1 MRAAWIGAGLLLHL
15 VVAAAGVLAL
25 RESRELSFPV
35 VQGPTEECPWMRLP
49 DRACVQQIGDVR
61 LDRTSLVREPGYL
74 DGDQSARWLGQQ
86 RRFTATMSEPAVS
99 VVIDGRP
106 TSVETQP
113 AGLPT
118 TRLLV
123 ALAIGLLIG
132 ATGAF
137 VLWKRP
143 KEEAAR
149 ALFLACQGLV
159 ISLLPT
165 VVNESRGIALDP
177 TLERFLYFANMVGLV
192 VAALGAVR
200 LVAVYPRVVL
210 GSRTDLLTRTMPGA
224 LGAAALIVELAS
236 GLHAAVASVLLLAV
250 EVLALFVLG
259 QRIKRTHQER
269 VQSRW
274 LLWGA
279 ALPIIVFVVTRLP
292 YHLGWIQ
299 GDPDDSTLFILTA
312 TLPIGAA
319 VGILRHGMLDIDV
332 VIRRT
337 IVGALAAPVILFG
350 YALAVSAFAGGLTHQ
365 VFDSSILAT
374 AIILTLLLLPLQAR
388 LEGWVDRLFFRN
400 RHDYRA
406 ALASVPEALATVSR
420 SEDAARLVLEQ
431 LRRVLE
437 IDRAV
442 VALPGGATWSLGG
455 AAGPDEERTWAP
467 LRSGGAHLSGD
478 GEPVDG
484 WLANQGLVLALP
496 LRTSEAFVGVL
507 ALSGKPLRRLYSA
520 EDVAML
526 RGVGAGLALA
536 LSRAF
541 AFETIEAMNADLEQK
556 ITARTQE
563 LEGVRLR
570 LFQWEKMA
578 ALGVLSAGVA
588 HELNTPLGVVISTA
602 DQLHRRL
609 PAGTPEARLAELA
622 HDAARRG
629 AEIVADLAR
638 FSRPQDQA
646 RQPVDLHEGLDTTL
660 RILGRLIADQ
670 DIRVVQY
677 RTPQPMVLEGYP
689 ATLHQTFVNLVQNA
703 AQSLPRGGCITLTTE
718 RDDTQLRVIIADDG
732 PGIPPELRE
741 RIFEP
746 FFTTRAAGE
755 GTGLG
760 LSLCYTFVTEHGG
773 SIREEGAPGRGAR
786 FVVELPV
793 ALPPAP

>member
-1 MRAAWIGAGLLLHL
+1 MRRELLLL
-15 VVAAAGVLAL
+15 VLLCHVAVATVGYATL
-25 RESRELSFPV
+25 RESRDLDFAV
-35 VQGPTEECPWMRLP
+35 AQGSSQDCPWRTLP
-49 DRACVQQIGDVR
+49 EEGCLQKIGDVPLR
-61 LDRTSLVREPGYL
+61 LSSLVREPGYL
-74 DGDQSARWLGQQ
+74 DREETEAWRDDQ
-86 RRFTATMSEPAVS
+86 RRLTVAMSAPQVT
-99 VVIDGRP
+99 VQIDGRP
-106 TSVETQP
+106 SLVPTRAGAPSGARALLGLLTCALLAGVGAFVAWRRPRNSAASALFWASQGLVLT
-113 AGLPT
+113 GLPT
-118 TRLLV
+118 LV
-123 ALAIGLLIG
+123 NTLRGL
-132 ATGAF
+132 
-137 VLWKRP
+137 
-143 KEEAAR
+143 
-149 ALFLACQGLV
+149 
-159 ISLLPT
+159 T
-165 VVNESRGIALDP
+165 VNPELD
-177 TLERFLYFANMVGLV
+177 RWLYTANLVGLV
-192 VAALGAVR
+192 MAPLGIIRLLGVFPVPVLAPRTDRWTRDVPAAVGCGALALELLTGIHSAVVFFAAAMVYTAVVFFLGLGA
-200 LVAVYPRVVL
+200 
-210 GSRTDLLTRTMPGA
+210 
-224 LGAAALIVELAS
+224 
-236 GLHAAVASVLLLAV
+236 
-250 EVLALFVLG
+250 
-259 QRIKRTHQER
+259 KKTHQAR

-279 ALPIIVFVVTRLP
+279 VVPMLAYLVLRLP
-292 YHLGWIQ
+292 YFVGLVA

-337 IVGALAAPVILFG
+337 IVGAIAAPIVLFG

-406 ALASVPEALATVSR
+406 ALTGVPEALSTVSR

-431 LRRVLE
+431 LLRVLE
-437 IDRAV
+437 LDRGV

-455 AAGPDEERTWAP
+455 AAGPDDERTWAP

-478 GEPVDG
+478 GDPVDV
-484 WLANQGLVLALP
+484 WLASQGLVLAVP

-507 ALSGKPLRRLYSA
+507 ALSGKPLGRLYSA

-541 AFETIEAMNADLEQK
+541 AFETIEGMNADLERK
-556 ITARTQE
+556 VTARTQE

-609 PAGTPEARLAELA
+609 PSGSPESRLAALA
-622 HDAARRG
+622 HEAARRG

-638 FSRPQDQA
+638 FSRPQGQA

-660 RILGRLIADQ
+660 RILGRLIADN
-670 DIRVVQY
+670 DIRVVQH
-677 RTPQPMVLEGYP
+677 RTDEPMVLEGYP

-703 AQSLPRGGCITLTTE
+703 AQSLPRSGCITITTE
-718 RDDTQLRVIIADDG
+718 RDDARLRVIIADDG
-732 PGIPPELRE
+732 PGIPLELRE

-773 SIREEGAPGRGAR
+773 SIREEGAPGKGAR
-786 FVVELPV
+786 FVVELP
-793 ALPPAP
+793 AELPPAP